1 MNPVPTSSPPL
12 KQPVLDDG
20 GVSDAI
26 VNDQQFDDPS
36 RHSRITEQIPAPLVT
51 TVTTASTLVSGDKCS
66 EASSGQHRLLGL
78 ECICG
83 APDGL
88 AYECLNDCG
97 YDFHDHVCLS
107 AKNSAYVSKCYHKWP
122 QYDSVAFADPE
133 CLNPTYTGMICACG
147 ASHVRCEM
155 CGAQHWQMPCLCK

>member
-12 KQPVLDDG
+12 KQPVPDDG

-36 RHSRITEQIPAPLVT
+36 RHSRKTEQIPAPL
-51 TVTTASTLVSGDKCS
+51 VTTASTLVSGDKCS
-66 EASSGQHRLLGL
+66 EASNGQHRLLGL

-133 CLNPTYTGMICACG
+133 CLNPQYTGMICACG